1 MSCVSGTNVVN
12 DGLVFAFDMSNT
24 QKSWKGRPT
33 ENEVNNP
40 NFLNGT
46 ADWQLSARGGST
58 HNDVYTVLEENGLSY
73 LNVHWERHS
82 GSGNSWAQLR
92 NNRRYTDAVEY
103 TYSGQFRV
111 NYITGVEGQIRHSA
125 TTNDYWTPGRRVR
138 SLSSSDVQKGWQ
150 DFQLTRTFITSYTRS
165 GIVYDLSGMFEIYS
179 GSQPNT
185 GDVLDFDIRF
195 IQVEKNGFSTPFVD
209 GTRSN
214 TEAIIDLTGE
224 NVITASNLSY
234 NSDGTINF
242 DGTDDYIDLQSD
254 TLISPANQG
263 WAAEYWFNTSSAST
277 LQHFNSAEADDFNA
291 NWLAI
296 YGNKLAVWNVS
307 PGYWKYGST
316 NIQNNTWYQA
326 VFICDAGGTN
336 MRFYINGTQEA
347 GTHVGNSWTSIYS
360 ALKTRYIGRY
370 EYNGSYGRY
379 FVGKIDKVKLYNR
392 ALSATEIKQNFEAT
406 RSIYGI

>member
-242 DGTDDYIDLQSD
+242 DGTDDII
-254 TLISPANQG
+254 TAPVV
-263 WAAEYWFNTSSAST
+263 ERSASAVT
-277 LQHFNSAEADDFNA
+277 ISAMVKVDTHGNWNRFVNNGWVINGWLLYSSSTGWVFGVANASGAQFNA
-291 NWLAI
+291 SSLHNSSVDWTHLVGVYDGSFVRLYVNGELKSSTALVTSTMRTI
-296 YGNKLAVWNVS
+296 GNIDIGYGNVLGLTEK
-307 PGYWKYGST
+307 
-316 NIQNNTWYQA
+316 
-326 VFICDAGGTN
+326 
-336 MRFYINGTQEA
+336 R
-347 GTHVGNSWTSIYS
+347 
-360 ALKTRYIGRY
+360 
-370 EYNGSYGRY
+370 
-379 FVGKIDKVKLYNR
+379 IDKVKLYNR